1 MKTKSY
7 TSADI
12 KRAIEL
18 YKSGA
23 PIKAITAEI
32 GCNKNTVGDWINGA
46 GVEKRHKR
54 KKPLGDG
61 NHQSG

>member
-1 MKTKSY
+1 MKPPY

-23 PIKAITAEI
+23 PIKAIIAEI
-32 GCNKNTVGDWINGA
+32 GCSNRTLNRWLDNA
-46 GVEKRHKR
+46 GVEKHR
-54 KKPLGDG
+54 K
-61 NHQSG
+61 NT